1 MVREICRVAAPAGSA
16 LTVTASSLLNLMER
30 MYQEQIVF
38 QETGGTHGVAL
49 ATPEGAWFLL
59 AEDVG
64 RHNAMDKVIG
74 RARFQGR
81 DLSRMVVLL
90 SGRISLPG
98 GDSQAEGGK
107 GMARILLIMSMI
119 GSLFMA
125 ANVAAETR
133 IKCASTTSTQNSG
146 LFDYL
151 LPIFEKKTGIKVDVV
166 AVGTGAAIE
175 IGKRGDA
182 DVVMVHAKQ
191 QELKAVEAGAFVNR
205 HDLMYNDFVIIGP
218 ANDPLKIKGMKTAAD
233 AFKKISGQKAEF
245 VSRGDKSGTNTKELA
260 LWKTAGI
267 DPKGQKWYLEVGQ
280 GMEKTQRIANEKRA
294 FTLTDRGTW
303 LATKDKLEMVVVLE
317 GDPVLFNQYGVM
329 AVHPGKHKQVKY
341 KEAMAFVDWLISPE
355 GQKAI
360 GDFKDKSGNQLFTP
374 NAK

>member
-1 MVREICRVAAPAGSA
+1 
-16 LTVTASSLLNLMER
+16 
-30 MYQEQIVF
+30 
-38 QETGGTHGVAL
+38 
-49 ATPEGAWFLL
+49 
-59 AEDVG
+59 
-64 RHNAMDKVIG
+64 
-74 RARFQGR
+74 
-81 DLSRMVVLL
+81 
-90 SGRISLPG
+90 
-98 GDSQAEGGK
+98 
-107 GMARILLIMSMI
+107 MARILLIMSLI

-125 ANVAAETR
+125 ANVGAETR

-151 LPIFEKKTGIKVDVV
+151 LPIFETRTGIKVDVV

-191 QELKAVEAGAFVNR
+191 QELKAVEEGAFVNR
-205 HDLMYNDFVIIGP
+205 HDLMYNDFVVIGP
-218 ANDPLKIKGMKTAAD
+218 ANDPVKIKGMKSAPEAL
-233 AFKKISGQKAEF
+233 KKIADQKAEF
-245 VSRGDKSGTNTKELA
+245 VSRGDKSGTHSKELA

-280 GMEKTQRIANEKRA
+280 GMEKTQRIADEKRA
-294 FTLTDRGTW
+294 YTLTDRGTW
-303 LATKDKLEMVVVLE
+303 LATKNKDKLEMVVVLE

-329 AVHPGKHKQVKY
+329 AVNPEKHQQVKY

-360 GDFKDKSGNQLFTP
+360 GDYKDKLGNQLFTP